1 MNNGLPGPST
11 TDTITGGKTLELTE
25 YDRHRKPHTVI
36 NDGTMVNIG
45 ARTLSSEICCPIC
58 LDLFTTTMGT
68 KECLHRFCS
77 ECINTALL
85 RNNKEC
91 PTCRKKIVSKRS
103 LRCDSNL
110 DGLLSKIWPERRMYD
125 EMQNEAMKNYHQQ
138 NCVASLQKSIEA
150 GIKAQAQN
158 RRQRVQGSY
167 DYEKRKRKRKVP
179 EGEQNDTT
187 APNSPS
193 DATPPIMGEDG
204 ESVADTNSVNQND
217 ADGSSSFDSFTSEL
231 SSDISSTIT
240 DSSDA
245 ESLSSEDENSPS
257 SVDHH
262 NHQNSAPPSLE
273 NMLAVGSPAEDD
285 LSELPER
292 MSQSASLKKYQ
303 ELEIELIP
311 SHVLKGRSEIANPLK
326 KNRFIKTHRNA
337 TVEHISE
344 YLLQAS
350 RLELLDM
357 QGSGQE
363 VQGIIP
369 TPTHFFGYDADS
381 KLYSV
386 PLTETLRHL
395 HTNAPSAADHLKL
408 FFDVDERP
416 EERWEEDVIGGPQQ
430 TSADLDDER
439 IVVE

>member
-58 LDLFTTTMGT
+58 LDLNV
-68 KECLHRFCS
+68 CIVSCS

-257 SVDHH
+257 SLDHH

-292 MSQSASLKKYQ
+292 MTQSASLKKYQ

-311 SHVLKGRSEIANPLK
+311 SNVLKGSEHL
-326 KNRFIKTHRNA
+326 
-337 TVEHISE
+337 SE
-344 YLLQAS
+344 AQ
-350 RLELLDM
+350 
-357 QGSGQE
+357 GQE

-381 KLYSV
+381 KLHSV

-395 HTNAPSAADHLKL
+395 HANAPSAADHLKL

-416 EERWEEDVIGGPQQ
+416 EERWEEEVVGGSQQ
-430 TSADLDDER
+430 TSGDLDDER